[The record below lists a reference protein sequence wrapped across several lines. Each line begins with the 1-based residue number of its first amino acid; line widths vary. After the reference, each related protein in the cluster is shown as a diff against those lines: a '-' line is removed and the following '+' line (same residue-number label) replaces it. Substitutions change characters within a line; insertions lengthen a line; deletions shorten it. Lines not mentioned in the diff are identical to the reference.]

1 MQRRLFQ
8 LMIVT
13 MVAVFSGCAGG
24 PPAAGRSGTATG
36 LTRGAAQ
43 QIIAVIPAELDSPF
57 SRELRA
63 GAERAAADAGASL
76 IWTPPVGRSVDEQSA
91 MIDELVQLPVTAIII
106 EPADPTALNRAI
118 DRAVAA
124 GVSVVTVVRDAPGSR
139 RRLFVGVTEYQ
150 LGREAGAQFSH
161 HVEGMPSP
169 VDVVVLVVALDDP
182 VSSERLRGIRSAL
195 EGTNVRIARVV
206 EGGEGPEIASAA
218 VERYLV
224 VDPGVD
230 GWILVSP
237 WALMATTPVTT
248 AFQELRDRG
257 GFVVGMETWYPL
269 LDRIDDGSVDTLVGR
284 DYAAIATA
292 AVEAIAG
299 GATTT
304 AVPSAGREIINR
316 ANLAARRVEKQPWR

>member
-1 MQRRLFQ
+1 MQRRRIQ
-8 LMIVT
+8 LMMVT
-13 MVAVFSGCAGG
+13 MVAVFLGCAGG

-36 LTRGAAQ
+36 LARGDAQ

-57 SRELRA
+57 ARELRA
-63 GAERAAADAGASL
+63 GAEGAAARDGFSI

-91 MIDELVQLPVTAIII
+91 MIDELVQLPATAIII

-124 GVSVVTVVRDAPGSR
+124 GVSVTTVVRDAPGSR
-139 RRLFVGVTEYQ
+139 RRLYVGVSEYR

-161 HVEGMPSP
+161 HVEGMPPP
-169 VDVVVLVVALDDP
+169 VDVVVLVTSLEDP

-206 EGGEGPEIASAA
+206 EGGDAPETASAA
-218 VERYLV
+218 VERYLA

-230 GWILVSP
+230 GWVLVSP
-237 WALMATTPVTT
+237 WALMATSPVTT

-257 GFVVGMETWYPL
+257 GFVVAMDTWHPL
-269 LDRIDDGSVDTLVGR
+269 LDRIDDGSVDTLVGL
-284 DYAAIATA
+284 DYAAVGAA
-292 AVEAIAG
+292 AVEAVARG
-299 GATTT
+299 GASGIVT
-304 AVPSAGREIINR
+304 AGVEIINR
-316 ANLAARRVEKQPWR
+316 ANLSARREVKQPWR